1 MVPFTIPKIRRP
13 AFRTIRINSTCCA
26 DECSLAAR
34 GHFHTRTACPSSMRT
49 TTTTTMPRPSAP
61 HVCAPLALS
70 TAAHSVHTTAR
81 QASALDVLFAAISA
95 IEPVHAAP
103 TFLRAPRP
111 VAVIRSRGK
120 PRRKSKSVGEHS
132 SPVAEALAR
141 RRTCA
146 KPSLFR
152 ISNIITMCASVQLS
166 PIYQLPLLDAYSDRT
181 PRAPHPP
188 RA

>member
-1 MVPFTIPKIRRP
+1 MTDDAALVPSTIPNIRRP
-13 AFRTIRINSTCCA
+13 AFRTFRINSTCCA

-49 TTTTTMPRPSAP
+49 TTTTTTMPRPSAP

-70 TAAHSVHTTAR
+70 TAAHSCKSAAR

-103 TFLRAPRP
+103 TLLRAPRP

-152 ISNIITMCASVQLS
+152 ISNIITMCASVLLS
-166 PIYQLPLLDAYSDRT
+166 PIY
-181 PRAPHPP
+181 
-188 RA
+188 